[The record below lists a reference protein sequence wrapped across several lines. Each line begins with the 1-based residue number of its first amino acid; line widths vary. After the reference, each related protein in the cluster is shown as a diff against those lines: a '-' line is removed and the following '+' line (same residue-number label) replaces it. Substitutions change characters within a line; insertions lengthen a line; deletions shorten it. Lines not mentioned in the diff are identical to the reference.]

1 MYRRVENTLQA
12 LLTPIREDG
21 RTASTHHFR
30 RWAGWLGVLR
40 EMAIGFSLVTVI
52 GVTAALVLWLV
63 AFRVAQLVGANG

>member
-12 LLTPIREDG
+12 LLTPIREEG
-21 RTASTHHFR
+21 RTAPMLHVR
-30 RWAGWLGVLR
+30 RWVGWLGLLR

-52 GVTAALVLWLV
+52 GVTAALILWLV